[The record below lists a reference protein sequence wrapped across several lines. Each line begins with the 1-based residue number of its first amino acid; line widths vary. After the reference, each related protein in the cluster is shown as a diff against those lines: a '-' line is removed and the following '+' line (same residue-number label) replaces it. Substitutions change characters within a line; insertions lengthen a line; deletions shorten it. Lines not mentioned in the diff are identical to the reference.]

1 MKMAMLRRVYLPMCG
16 LCFLDHSLFR
26 TPSLA
31 TSLFWG
37 VLATFYLGPFILQ
50 VLLLLLAAHPTPL
63 SSSFPS
69 NTLLSDSLLKH
80 LAGTAPTAGLAP
92 RAGMWLSW

>member
-16 LCFLDHSLFR
+16 LCSLDYSLFR
-26 TPSLA
+26 APSLA
-31 TSLFWG
+31 TSC
-37 VLATFYLGPFILQ
+37 LGPFILQ

-63 SSSFPS
+63 SSSFHL

-80 LAGTAPTAGLAP
+80 LAGTAPTASLAP
-92 RAGMWLSW
+92 RAGMWLSWQVLA